1 MKLLTNSSQAV
12 FSKAKQT
19 NKKSNFSIKNCNL
32 DGISLETDSFASISR
47 CLLHSVFTAIPL
59 WRCLCHLY
67 LEERY
72 QFNDHTGYESCILI
86 CVFHRLLFPPSS
98 FSLLV
103 RLHTAQDLSAWH
115 SRGKTQV
122 CLWSN
127 SFLWT
132 DCPFLILSFPS
143 LVFRQTEFCSFWS
156 NTRCCWKHS
165 RLEPRATV
173 TWPPSIL
180 QALLSHCQNIYISVL
195 QGSLKGAQ
203 TGAGNERCWSDES
216 LMQGDGH
223 SHSCSLHYSTSIR
236 QCSPVD
242 QNASSTHYRW
252 WEHAMLDE

>member
-1 MKLLTNSSQAV
+1 MASALRLTV
-12 FSKAKQT
+12 
-19 NKKSNFSIKNCNL
+19 L
-32 DGISLETDSFASISR
+32 HPSLR
-47 CLLHSVFTAIPL
+47 CLLHSVLTAIPL

-103 RLHTAQDLSAWH
+103 RLHAAQDLSAWH

-195 QGSLKGAQ
+195 QGSLRGAQ

-223 SHSCSLHYSTSIR
+223 SHSCSLHYSTSTR